1 MAGPRAG
8 HSFSAKDG
16 SVFLLTGGN
25 DVPQG
30 QKEANLMEFGAT
42 EWLALGQIIWIN
54 ALLSGDN
61 AVVIAMACRSLPPAQ
76 RRTGMIL
83 GAGVAIGLRIIFTLI
98 IVTLMGIPYL
108 KVIGALALLYIA
120 IDLIRPKS
128 DDEHGVQ
135 GHDNMWRAVG
145 TIAIAD
151 VVMSLDN
158 VIAIAGVAG
167 DHWGLLILGLVISI
181 PMIIAGSAIILAAI
195 DKFPIIVWAGA
206 ALLGFVAG
214 EMLVSDVALVERF
227 GEAFIH
233 SWETT
238 VAIVL
243 AAAVVMVGWLL
254 SRVSADKRAEAED
267 LTPTH

>member
-1 MAGPRAG
+1 
-8 HSFSAKDG
+8 
-16 SVFLLTGGN
+16 
-25 DVPQG
+25 
-30 QKEANLMEFGAT
+30 MEFGAT

-61 AVVIAMACRSLPPAQ
+61 AVVIAMACRSLPPKQ
-76 RRTGMIL
+76 RRMGMVM

-98 IVTLMGIPYL
+98 IVTLMGVPYL
-108 KVIGALALLYIA
+108 KVLGALALVWIA
-120 IDLIRPKS
+120 IDLIRPKG
-128 DDEHGVQ
+128 DEEHGVQ
-135 GHDNMWRAVG
+135 GHDSMLRAVG

-167 DHWGLLILGLVISI
+167 DHFGLLVIGLVISI

-195 DKFPIIVWAGA
+195 DKFPVIVWAGA

-214 EMLVSDVALVERF
+214 EMVFSDVAVSEQF

-233 SWETT
+233 NWETT
-238 VAIVL
+238 FAIAV
-243 AAAVVMVGWLL
+243 AAAVVVVGWLL
-254 SRVSADKRAEAED
+254 TRISAEKRAED
-267 LTPTH
+267 LSHEA